1 MSTFPAPLTLFGCL
15 GGLFRSRRRGISPLL
30 APRGLPLS
38 GFVAAGLGLL
48 LCGIIGAGPLSTS
61 SSLWKIWVISGSVAS
76 STFTPK
82 KYQFLF
88 TLKINYKYVLLQIK
102 SVI

>member
-61 SSLWKIWVISGSVAS
+61 SSLWKIWAISGLVAS
-76 STFTPK
+76 STFTPVI
-82 KYQFLF
+82 YQF
-88 TLKINYKYVLLQIK
+88 
-102 SVI
+102 